1 MKKIIII
8 MVFISLFAANK
19 TFTQTV
25 ISANGGTATAAGTQV
40 SWTIGEPVV
49 ATVSDSKNTLT
60 QGFQQSNLTV
70 SEIKNSNLENVNIKL
85 YPNPTTDLVILET
98 NKITDLDFKIYSTNG
113 KLLKTEKINNT
124 ETQIFFT
131 EYSSGIYFLTIS
143 NTKKQIKTFQIIK
156 K

>member
-1 MKKIIII
+1 MKYKLIL
-8 MVFISLFAANK
+8 MSGMLLMNYSLMA
-19 TFTQTV
+19 QQEV
-25 ISANGGTATAAGTQV
+25 ISSGGNYDETSSGSL
-40 SWTIGEPVV
+40 SWTIGETTTE
-49 ATVSDSKNTLT
+49 TVSDGTNTLT

>member
-1 MKKIIII
+1 MKYKLIL
-8 MVFISLFAANK
+8 MSGMLLMNYSLMA
-19 TFTQTV
+19 QQEV
-25 ISANGGTATAAGTQV
+25 ISSGGNYDETSSGSL
-40 SWTIGEPVV
+40 SWTIGE
-49 ATVSDSKNTLT
+49 ATTETVSDGTNTLT

-70 SEIKNSNLENVNIKL
+70 TEIKNSNLENVNITL

-98 NKITDLDFKIYSTNG
+98 NNITDLDFKIYSTNG
-113 KLLKTEKINNT
+113 KLLKTEKVNNT